1 MIFNELSPSLIALS
15 GFGCV
20 SINNPS
26 IPIATAALASGKMN
40 LLSPLETPLFAHG
53 FCTIERNTEVQ
64 YKVSAPYSLEN
75 ERGIAWDDPELAI
88 KWPLGSNNPILSEK
102 DKKYPKL
109 RELPD
114 YFSY

>member
-1 MIFNELSPSLIALS
+1 MAVDIRKGSPTYGQWVARVISAELWNQILVPK
-15 GFGCV
+15 G
-20 SINNPS
+20 
-26 IPIATAALASGKMN
+26 
-40 LLSPLETPLFAHG
+40 FAHG

-75 ERGIAWDDPELAI
+75 ERGIAWNDPELAI
-88 KWPLGSNNPILSEK
+88 KWPLDSNNPILSEK